1 MKRDI
6 ITSIIGI
13 IVFTVLLGFVYPLAI
28 TGISQV
34 AFPGDANGQQIKLN
48 GRVIGS
54 KIIGQN
60 FGTPVREK
68 NGKVKEVKGA
78 VVTEPDPR
86 YFQSRPSA
94 TEGGA
99 YNAAASTFSNR
110 GPNSVKTKE
119 ADEENIKAYLELN
132 KNPATK
138 VEYDPGLTAAKIPV
152 DAVNTSASNLDP
164 EISQANAWIQAHRVA
179 AVRHLSLATVNGL
192 IAKYTDSRGLG
203 FSGEPGVNVLELNL
217 ALDRLTGQ
225 TSASTGAH
233 PGAGSGGAAGSGGNA

>member
-6 ITSIIGI
+6 VTAVIGMV
-13 IVFTVLLGFVYPLAI
+13 VFTILLGLVYPLFI
-28 TGISQV
+28 TGVSQV
-34 AFPGDANGQQIKLN
+34 AFPGNANGQKVYVHGKL
-48 GRVIGS
+48 VGS
-54 KIIGQN
+54 KLIGQN
-60 FGTPVREK
+60 FGTPVLEK
-68 NGKVKEVKGA
+68 NGKPKEVKGA

-138 VEYDPGLTAAKIPV
+138 AEYDPGLTVAKIPV

-164 EISQANAWIQAHRVA
+164 EISPANAWIQAHRIA

-217 ALDRLTGQ
+217 ALDRLTG
-225 TSASTGAH
+225 GAN
-233 PGAGSGGAAGSGGNA
+233 S